1 MSITNPA
8 PSIKKIKIKVLAQ
21 FTGQEQM
28 VVEYVHSF
36 FHSRWNFPF
45 LSQQNKVAFFYTVG
59 IVIQQASKWLLS
71 AFRHRRQR
79 WK

>member
-36 FHSRWNFPF
+36 WVLVGGISHFF
-45 LSQQNKVAFFYTVG
+45 LSKTKWHFF
-59 IVIQQASKWLLS
+59 ILLV
-71 AFRHRRQR
+71 
-79 WK
+79 